1 MWKKRRLVILAVAA
15 ALALTAC
22 TAAAVRYQ
30 DWFSFVSSPGSEAVT
45 QKLFSDMG
53 MVIGDTVTDAETG
66 VSVTLDGCLY
76 DGVRMALAL
85 TVTGMDLEDQ
95 GQMFASGDAEEIWLI
110 SETALERTAAL
121 LQEADGSAEKDTEH
135 SVLETMKRFGGRPGD
150 AEEIW
155 LISETALERT
165 AALLQEADGSAEK
178 DTEHSVLETMKRFG
192 GRPQGLYIVKTEED
206 AGEVHLEVVSDLS
219 DLGCVRSGDT
229 MQFYLKNVSYRDD
242 VVLAGEF
249 LFCFALPERDLA
261 RRFGAMTAETAE
273 GTMKIEELTIL
284 PSGVYADCDGPV
296 TDDAARSAVQFSQ
309 VRLRDGS
316 TYGFQSR
323 RSSVTDGRVTAL
335 SGVYAQ
341 WQFIS
346 PGEVEAVCIGEDTW
360 ITLE

>member
-1 MWKKRRLVILAVAA
+1 MDEFYRAIGKLETEAAPLDESVRQRITAQVEVACGRRRKKRRLVILAVAA

-53 MVIGDTVTDAETG
+53 MVIGDMVTDAETG

-135 SVLETMKRFGGRPGD
+135 SVLETMKRFGGRP
-150 AEEIW
+150 
-155 LISETALERT
+155 
-165 AALLQEADGSAEK
+165 
-178 DTEHSVLETMKRFG
+178 
-192 GRPQGLYIVKTEED
+192 QGLYIVKTEED

-219 DLGCVRSGDT
+219 DLGCVQSGDT

-284 PSGVYADCDGPV
+284 PSGVYADCDGPA

-323 RSSVTDGRVTAL
+323 WSSVTDGRVTAL

-346 PGEVEAVCIGEDTW
+346 PGEVDAVCIGEDTW